1 MLITLT
7 VSQACENALPISAAL
22 DLD

>member
-7 VSQACENALPISAAL
+7 VSDYC
-22 DLD
+22 